1 MHVRALVRE
10 AAARRGMRPPLSEED
25 ADVAD
30 PYLRDDAA
38 FEGMSAQVLA
48 VLPSVAAALSPG
60 GPR

>member
-1 MHVRALVRE
+1 
-10 AAARRGMRPPLSEED
+10 MRPPLSEED

-60 GPR
+60 RSR